1 MDADTIITWNV
12 QNFITVVLMAAIIT
26 VVVLF
31 TAKFVRGKFGDK
43 SA

>member
-1 MDADTIITWNV
+1 MDADSIITWNI
-12 QNFITVVLMAAIIT
+12 QNFVTVVLMAAVIT

-31 TAKFVRGKFGDK
+31 TAKAVRGKFGEK